1 MISRYDPMKKFC
13 LATIFIMTLLNG
25 SSLGSYCWIQKS
37 NVGTLNRYA
46 SMGFS
51 IGTKAYLA
59 GGWINSVGQT
69 DTWEYDP
76 VTDVWT
82 QKANFPSPGFWAG
95 AGFSINGKGYLSI
108 GFTGS
113 GYPTNTFEYNPV
125 SNTWTAKAPFPANGR
140 QDVYSFA
147 IGNYGYVFGGYRS
160 SSYFNTLYRY
170 DPVSDSWSLHNT
182 LPAVGRD
189 GARGFVIGNTAYICG
204 GFNLG
209 IGAFNEVWAFNSS
222 SNTFSAKS
230 PLPGPARHSL
240 CAFEMNG
247 KGFAGNGRDNIYF
260 NDFYEYDPIGDS
272 WSAIPSFP
280 GLTLGYT
287 VCFTIGNGGYIATGR
302 YSSSTTSNQTWLLS
316 QTPQAAFTVNQNI
329 CSLTIQLQNQST
341 IGQPVLW
348 DFGDGTTSSL
358 LNPTHTYTSSGTYLV
373 TLISGNS
380 PCTDT
385 TSQQITVNQGFNATF
400 TYNTDC
406 NQSITTQSTTAGAS
420 NYSWIWGDGSTS
432 IGITSSHTYNQ
443 PGVYSIAHVV
453 SGNNCTDTIFQTI
466 TIDTVPVSS
475 ISLTYSQCHD
485 SVYLNSENTSNS
497 YYWDFGDG
505 QFANTQATSH
515 VYNQSGNYN
524 IVLINQNQNCSDTAN
539 IYAEI
544 FDSPIA
550 NITSAVSCD
559 GTLTA
564 ITFPDNNQWIYT
576 WLTGDGNQ
584 YNSSQLS
591 HNYQVSGNY
600 LLELTVSNTYCTIE
614 DSVQINVPDSINY
627 LIFTDVDSCFRKVRF
642 DLITSS
648 SVNVEW
654 HFGDGTTATGTSVNH
669 SYELNIPYTV
679 LVYVIQGSN
688 CTDTSEIYLDLTNT
702 NEANFF
708 IPNVFTPNNDNINDF
723 FEVKSNVCEFENVK
737 IFDRWG
743 LTVFESNISN
753 FRWDG
758 TSNGSLL
765 PQGVYIVLL
774 KAGKK
779 SYQGT
784 ISLIR

>member
-1 MISRYDPMKKFC
+1 MN
-13 LATIFIMTLLNG
+13 LLSG
-25 SSLGSYCWIQKS
+25 STFGSYCWIQKS
-37 NVGTLNRYA
+37 NVGALNRYA

-82 QKANFPSPGFWAG
+82 QKANFPSSGFWAG
-95 AGFSINGKGYLSI
+95 AGFSINGKGYLSV

-113 GYPTNTFEYNPV
+113 GYPTNTYEYNPV
-125 SNTWTAKAPFPANGR
+125 SNTWIAKAPFPANGR

-147 IGNYGYVFGGYRS
+147 IGNFGYIFGGYRS
-160 SSYFNTLYRY
+160 STYYNTLYRY

-182 LPAVGRD
+182 LPAAGRD
-189 GARGFVIGNTAYICG
+189 GARGFVIGTTAYICG
-204 GFNLG
+204 GLNSSN
-209 IGAFNEVWAFNSS
+209 GAFNEVWAFNSA

-230 PLPGPARHSL
+230 PIPGPARHSL

-247 KGFAGNGRDNIYF
+247 KGFAGNGRDNNYF
-260 NDFYEYDPIGDS
+260 NDFYEYDPIGDT

-329 CSLTIQLQNQST
+329 CSLTIQLQNQSSA
-341 IGQPVLW
+341 GQTAFW
-348 DFGDGTTSSL
+348 DFGDGTTSNL
-358 LNPTHTYTSSGTYLV
+358 NNPTHTYSSAGNYLI
-373 TLISGNS
+373 TLISGDY

-385 TSQQITVNQGFNATF
+385 ITQQITVTQGINATF
-400 TYNTDC
+400 SYNTDC

-420 NYSWIWGDGSTS
+420 SYTWLWGDGSTS
-432 IGITSSHTYNQ
+432 SGLSSSHTYNQ
-443 PGVYSIAHVV
+443 PGIYSITHIVTN
-453 SGNNCTDTIFQTI
+453 NNCTDTIIQTI
-466 TIDTVPVSS
+466 TIDTVPVSL

-485 SVYLNSENTSNS
+485 SVFVSSINTSSS

-505 QFANTQATSH
+505 QYANSQSATH

-524 IVLINQNQNCSDTAN
+524 ISLINQNQNCADTAN
-539 IYAEI
+539 INVEI
-544 FDSPIA
+544 LDSPIA
-550 NITSAVSCD
+550 NINSTVACN
-559 GTLTA
+559 GTLSASTL
-564 ITFPDNNQWIYT
+564 PDNNQWLYT
-576 WLTGDGNQ
+576 WYTGDGNQ
-584 YNSSQLS
+584 YNSSQLN
-591 HNYQVSGNY
+591 HHYQAPGNY
-600 LLELTVSNTYCTIE
+600 LLELMVSNTYCTVE
-614 DSVQINVPDSINY
+614 DSAIVNVPDSPHYEIY
-627 LIFTDVDSCFRKVRF
+627 TDVDSCFRKVHF
-642 DLITSS
+642 DLITNL
-648 SVNVEW
+648 SVDVEW
-654 HFGDGTTATGTSVNH
+654 HFGDGTTATGSSVNH
-669 SYELNIPYTV
+669 SYDLNIPYTV
-679 LVYVIQGSN
+679 TVYVNQGSN
-688 CTDTSEIYLDLTNT
+688 CTDTSEFYLDLTHT
-702 NEANFF
+702 SDANFF
-708 IPNVFTPNNDNINDF
+708 IPNVFTPNSDGLNDYFD
-723 FEVKSNVCEFENVK
+723 VKSNVCGFENVV

-743 LTVFESNISN
+743 LTVFESNDNN

-758 TSNGSLL
+758 TSKGSIL